1 MKESTTSVGRSIKV
15 GVITDQTGPLS
26 FLGIANANVAKM
38 VINDINAKGGL
49 LGRQIDLYLEDSAT
63 TDSVAQ
69 AKATKLVEQDRVDVI
84 FGGIYSSTRQA
95 IKGPAVVKGKK
106 LYIYPEQYEG
116 QECDPLIFCTGP
128 VPAQQV
134 EPLIPWLTQQTG
146 AKKFYLPSADYI
158 WPHTL
163 NKKVREVVTAN
174 GGAIVGEEYF
184 PLDRMDYRETIDQIT
199 SSGAEVVFNTIV
211 PPGLTPFLEQLYN
224 SGFSKRGG
232 CLVCTYFDENMLN
245 MVPAAHVEGL
255 YSCLDYYQ
263 GVSDPFSKE
272 LLGQYDKLYPGDAKF
287 TAGSAS
293 SGLYRGLKFWE
304 AAVKEAGSL
313 DQEAVIEAL
322 DHAKIADGPGG
333 PAEMVPGQHHVR
345 MNMYIAQA
353 QSGSFKVVKNLGVI
367 DPNEETVLRRDSA
380 A

>member
-1 MKESTTSVGRSIKV
+1 MAESTTSGRAIKV
-15 GVITDQTGPLS
+15 GVIADQTGPLS
-26 FLGIANANVAKM
+26 FIGIANANVARM
-38 VINDINAKGGL
+38 VIGDINAKGGL
-49 LGRQIDLYLEDSAT
+49 LGRQIDLCLEDSAT
-63 TDSVAQ
+63 TDAVAE
-69 AKATKLVEQDRVDVI
+69 AKAEKLVQQDRVDVI

-95 IKGPAVVKGKK
+95 IKGPAVVKGKT

-134 EPLIPWLTQQTG
+134 EPFIPWLMQHTG

-158 WPHTL
+158 WPHTM
-163 NKKVREVVTAN
+163 NKKVGQVVTAN

-184 PLDRMDYRETIDQIT
+184 PLDHADYRKTVDAIA

-211 PPGLTPFLEQLYN
+211 PPGVTPFLEQLYN
-224 SGFSKRGG
+224 SGFAKRGG
-232 CLVCTYFDENMLN
+232 HLVCTYFDENFLN

-263 GVSDPFSKE
+263 SVSDPFSKK
-272 LLGQYDKLYPGDAKF
+272 LLNQYDTLYPGHSKF
-287 TAGSAS
+287 TAGSAC
-293 SGLYRGLKFWE
+293 SGLYRGLRLWA

-313 DQEAVIEAL
+313 RQEDVLKAL

-333 PAEMVPGQHHVR
+333 SAEMVPGQHHVR
-345 MNMYIAQA
+345 MNMYIAKA
-353 QSGSFKVVKNLGVI
+353 KNGSFEIVKSLGAI
-367 DPNEETVLRRDSA
+367 DPKECVQGVK
-380 A
+380 